1 MYGLP
6 YLTFALFYQLK
17 ILRGG
22 NNPTEEKTTCQ
33 SFVVGFVLL
42 YAFTEFQFAHNVND
56 VYPESQGCIAD
67 RFRCPFTFSSVEAG
81 VRGVA
86 FTALV
91 VFHLTVC
98 SPFLKVVGLV
108 FAMHFFSRLYG
119 FFAYQNEIS
128 TSIWSTSCLCLQ
140 FCIFLGCRYTQERLH
155 REKFLTQVQIVRF
168 RSNLQDVLDGLMP
181 RGVWER
187 VCAGETVIDAQD
199 HTAAL
204 FCSFP
209 IDAAQH
215 TSAVRA
221 FQLLDRVHLAFDA
234 LLRATRLGPACK
246 AEFVGNDYMLTASAD
261 SPAALRASLPPLARL
276 AARMADAAERELAGS
291 GLEVRFGLAAGPAL
305 AAVMGQTR
313 RHLRVVGEAVD
324 RARQLSARAGPWEV
338 LSPSPLISCLPP
350 RLPPRPLPL
359 HKTARPVT
367 RQSFLVAALY
377 PSAICAHSANCSFSP
392 AGGVPDGGVV

>member
-1 MYGLP
+1 M
-6 YLTFALFYQLK
+6 
-17 ILRGG
+17 
-22 NNPTEEKTTCQ
+22 
-33 SFVVGFVLL
+33 
-42 YAFTEFQFAHNVND
+42 
-56 VYPESQGCIAD
+56 
-67 RFRCPFTFSSVEAG
+67 
-81 VRGVA
+81 
-86 FTALV
+86 
-91 VFHLTVC
+91 
-98 SPFLKVVGLV
+98 
-108 FAMHFFSRLYG
+108 
-119 FFAYQNEIS
+119 
-128 TSIWSTSCLCLQ
+128 
-140 FCIFLGCRYTQERLH
+140 
-155 REKFLTQVQIVRF
+155 
-168 RSNLQDVLDGLMP
+168 
-181 RGVWER
+181 
-187 VCAGETVIDAQD
+187 CAGETVIDAQD

-338 LSPSPLISCLPP
+338 LSPSPLISRLPP
-350 RLPPRPLPL
+350 RLPARPLPL